1 MEEIFM
7 AAKGT
12 IAKQKV
18 AQKIA
23 EIFGQDFVGEFDK
36 KLYVWTE
43 ENGEQVQ
50 VAISMTCPKN
60 PVGGEARKID
70 FKAETGNSLNFE
82 DMSAAP
88 VPPQSIEISDEEK
101 QNIADLMKKL
111 GL

>member
-1 MEEIFM
+1 M

-23 EIFGQDFVGEFDK
+23 EIFGADFVGEIDK
-36 KLYVWTE
+36 KLYLWSE
-43 ENGEQVQ
+43 ENGEKIQ

-60 PVGGEARKID
+60 PIAS
-70 FKAETGNSLNFE
+70 AEFVAPTPSNENWNFE
-82 DMSAAP
+82 DM
-88 VPPQSIEISDEEK
+88 PQAIPTPKVEITKEEEK
-101 QNIADLMKKL
+101 NIADLMAKL